1 MKQKTAYEMRISDWS
16 SDVCSSDLTGVVV
29 FREGVFT
36 AGGRVEAARFNSPT
50 ATNTYPFEA
59 TRADAII
66 GARFTC
72 TGTGASVARSEASG
86 GGAAVSDNINFM
98 TVKPPTVNIYILP
111 TSSAGLSAGDLWHA
125 AGPLKTVKN
134 NTPPQP
140 NPLRPT
146 AAPKL

>member
-66 GARFTC
+66 GARFTR
-72 TGTGASVARSEASG
+72 TGTGASVARFEASG
-86 GGAAVSDNINFM
+86 GGAAVSDNINFL
-98 TVKPPTVNIYILP
+98 TVKPTTVNISILP
-111 TSSAGLSAGDLWHA
+111 TSSAGLSAGDLWNDELGRA
-125 AGPLKTVKN
+125 SCRERVC
-134 NTPPQP
+134 QYV
-140 NPLRPT
+140 
-146 AAPKL
+146 

>member
-66 GARFTC
+66 GARFTR
-72 TGTGASVARSEASG
+72 TGTGASVARFEASG
-86 GGAAVSDNINFM
+86 GGAAVSDNINFLPV
-98 TVKPPTVNIYILP
+98 TPPTAHISILP
-111 TSSAGLSAGDLWHA
+111 TSSAVPSAVDLWTD
-125 AGPLKTVKN
+125 PSTLK
-134 NTPPQP
+134 PIHYYRPSQP
-140 NPLRPT
+140 
-146 AAPKL
+146 APH